1 MDLILSNEGYVSGA
15 NTQTLNLSCRLDDYG
30 LFPPTLPNF
39 TTMTQQL
46 KEYCQELCDTL
57 TERFNEEYPN
67 STTKKTFS
75 VKKGRKY
82 YKIVEDGS
90 SAHAFIDIQTG
101 DVFKP
106 ASWNKPADKKRYNL
120 LNDSSRKACLTYCDW
135 AGSYL
140 YIRG

>member
-1 MDLILSNEGYVSGA
+1 MHGKQIGEKFPKRVVSVSHLQQCNA
-15 NTQTLNLSCRLDDYG
+15 
-30 LFPPTLPNF
+30 PPFVSLTLPNF

-82 YKIVEDGS
+82 YKIVEDGA
-90 SAHAFIDIQTG
+90 SAHAFIDIPTG

-106 ASWNKPADKKRYNL
+106 ASWNKPADRKRYNL

-135 AGSYL
+135 AGGYL